1 PATEHIRV
9 ANLLLRSAATT
20 GTDNG
25 ALVNRNWND
34 HAQGTNS
41 QGHLLH
47 IAERLRQE
55 VSSWHDGVALTLK
68 NVAGAALT
76 TGNSSTAVELVTTV
90 GSIYQLHKQTFP
102 AHDMYVNANDDT
114 HIVNDSVSP
123 YLTTADLVTDV
134 TAIADG
140 TAIGVNKYFNLVIW
154 GAQNKSGEAQHLLV
168 NLPTGQYTTSA
179 NAVSD
184 VDGYSI
190 FSIPNAYRGVGFLIA
205 RLTFRLIAGSQWT
218 YIAQED
224 LRGLIPPISAGVG
237 VTTTDHAL
245 LANLLVD
252 DHTLYLLADGTR
264 ALTGAWDMGSQ
275 NLTNVNIDGG
285 TIGGVTLDGTIT
297 LGGQVFDAG
306 SGYLEIDTTGRH
318 GLVIDGGIVTGGA
331 TPLGRTQH
339 WFSGN
344 FVSDGSSNFAWKQ
357 TCGGRLTGAD
367 GDTAELI
374 GSLFANTIVTQTAA
388 ETIGIVAQLR
398 LAEPTT
404 TKNVTTIT
412 TAATLYILDAP
423 TEGTTNAAIYVASGD
438 TNIQTMTLGGK
449 LTAGAN
455 EIEGSNFDINGGTID
470 GVTIT

>member
-1 PATEHIRV
+1 MGSPNLVPIPSPDDKLGVVRALRKLASLMLNQDASPTFAALTLTGALTVDSIAVAGDMTVGGGVTIGDLTASRLLFGDGSKIVDSVEDLTAWIDGTTDHISVADDSDGSITIDLGTNTQTLLDSFNGSFLETIALLITEAGGTVTGSLNQEDGGDLIQKFSDGYSTLDTTPALTIDLTAYVGTDSVPKEVFVYILQSAKTVMAASNAGWPATEHIKV

-224 LRGLIPPISAGVG
+224 LRGPVSYTHL
-237 VTTTDHAL
+237 
-245 LANLLVD
+245 
-252 DHTLYLLADGTR
+252 TLP
-264 ALTGAWDMGSQ
+264 
-275 NLTNVNIDGG
+275 
-285 TIGGVTLDGTIT
+285 TI
-297 LGGQVFDAG
+297 
-306 SGYLEIDTTGRH
+306 
-318 GLVIDGGIVTGGA
+318 
-331 TPLGRTQH
+331 
-339 WFSGN
+339 
-344 FVSDGSSNFAWKQ
+344 
-357 TCGGRLTGAD
+357 
-367 GDTAELI
+367 
-374 GSLFANTIVTQTAA
+374 
-388 ETIGIVAQLR
+388 
-398 LAEPTT
+398 
-404 TKNVTTIT
+404 
-412 TAATLYILDAP
+412 
-423 TEGTTNAAIYVASGD
+423 
-438 TNIQTMTLGGK
+438 
-449 LTAGAN
+449 
-455 EIEGSNFDINGGTID
+455 
-470 GVTIT
+470 